1 MKLSYEFSVGSV
13 RAREKRL
20 FTSAELEQMLNLKSE
35 NELVRFLK
43 DKGYGEGET
52 VSEIVE
58 SNTEQMWKYIEGVS
72 PDFSIFEPF
81 LLKND
86 IHNIKTILKGV
97 MFQKEFDELLI
108 FPCRIKPAEIKSAIE
123 NKKFST
129 LPESLSDSV
138 AKAYDL
144 LAKTSDSRLSDAVID
159 RAALEM
165 MISEGKR
172 SKSEFLFEYFNTSA
186 FYANVKT
193 ALRDARFKPTTEY
206 LDNALC
212 ECEGFDKSKVISK
225 ALSGSEVL
233 IRYLEK
239 VRFYDCD
246 KAMESFSRSTG
257 EFEKFV
263 DNKLM
268 GLAKNMCRLTSEGPE
283 PLFGYYIGCEYERQA
298 IYIISSGITTHT
310 PPDKIR
316 ERLRDI
322 YG

>member
-1 MKLSYEFSVGSV
+1 MKLSYEFSIGSV

-43 DKGYGEGET
+43 DKGYGDGET

-58 SNTEQMWKYIEGVS
+58 SNTEQMWKHIEGIA
-72 PDFSIFEPF
+72 PDFSIFKPF

-86 IHNIKTILKGV
+86 IHNIKTVLKGI
-97 MFQKEFDELLI
+97 MYQKEFQELLV
-108 FPCRIKPAEIKSAIE
+108 FPCRIKPDELKSAIE
-123 NKKFST
+123 NKKFGN
-129 LPESLSDSV
+129 LPEFFSEPV

-144 LAKTSDSRLSDAVID
+144 LAKTADSRLSDAVID

-172 SKSEFLFEYFNTSA
+172 SKSEFLYEYFNTSA

-212 ECEGFDKSKVISK
+212 ECEGFDKQKVISK
-225 ALSGSEVL
+225 TLAGNEVL
-233 IRYLEK
+233 TRYLEK
-239 VRFYDCD
+239 LHSYDCD
-246 KAMESFSRSTG
+246 KAMECFAKSAG
-257 EFEKFV
+257 EFERFV

-268 GLAKNMCRLTSEGPE
+268 RLARDMCRLTSEGPE
-283 PLFGYYIGCEYERQA
+283 PIFGYYIGCEYERQA
-298 IYIISSGITTHT
+298 INIILSGIITQTA
-310 PPDKIR
+310 PDKIR
-316 ERLRDI
+316 ERLRDM

>member
-1 MKLSYEFSVGSV
+1 MRLSYEFSVGSV

-43 DKGYGEGET
+43 DKGYGDGET

-58 SNTEQMWKYIEGVS
+58 SNTEQMWKYIEGVA
-72 PDFSIFEPF
+72 PDFSIFKPF

-86 IHNIKTILKGV
+86 VHNIKTVLKAV
-97 MFQKEFDELLI
+97 MYQKEFEDLLI
-108 FPCRIKPAEIKSAIE
+108 FPCRIKPSEIKSALE
-123 NKKFST
+123 NKKFDK
-129 LPESLSDSV
+129 LPEELSEPV
-138 AKAYDL
+138 ARAYDL
-144 LAKTSDSRLSDAVID
+144 LAKTADSRLSDAVID
-159 RAALEM
+159 RAVLEM
-165 MISEGKR
+165 MISEGKSSR
-172 SKSEFLFEYFNTSA
+172 SEFLSEYFNTFA

-193 ALRDARFKPTTEY
+193 ALRDARFKPTAEY

-212 ECEGFDKSKVISK
+212 ECEGFDKTKVIAK
-225 ALSGSEVL
+225 ALSGSDVL
-233 IRYLEK
+233 VRYLEK
-239 VRFYDCD
+239 VRSYECD
-246 KAMESFSRSTG
+246 KAMESFSKGTG

-268 GLAKNMCRLTSEGPE
+268 HLAKEMCRLTSEGPE
-283 PLFGYYIGCEYERQA
+283 PLFGYYTGCEYERQA
-298 IYIISSGITTHT
+298 VYIISSGITTHT
-310 PPDKIR
+310 PPDRIR

>member
-13 RAREKRL
+13 RAREKSL
-20 FTSAELEQMLNLKSE
+20 FTYAELEQMLNLKSE

-58 SNTEQMWKYIEGVS
+58 SNAEQMWKYIES
-72 PDFSIFEPF
+72 IAPDFSVFEPF

-86 IHNIKTILKGV
+86 IHNIKTILKGI
-97 MFQKEFDELLI
+97 MYQKEFRELLI
-108 FPCRIKPAEIKSAIE
+108 FPCRIKPDEIKSAIE
-123 NKKFST
+123 NKKFGN
-129 LPESLSDSV
+129 LPEFFSEPV

-144 LAKTSDSRLSDAVID
+144 LAKTADSRLSDAVID
-159 RAALEM
+159 RAALEI
-165 MISEGKR
+165 MISEGKN
-172 SKSEFLFEYFNTSA
+172 SKSEFLAGYFNTFA

-193 ALRDARFKPTTEY
+193 ALRDARFKPVPEY

-212 ECEGFDKSKVISK
+212 ECEGFDKPKVISK
-225 ALSGSEVL
+225 TLAGREALV
-233 IRYLEK
+233 RYLEK

-246 KAMESFSRSTG
+246 KAMESFSRGTG

-268 GLAKNMCRLTSEGPE
+268 RLAKEMCRLTSEGPE

-298 IYIISSGITTHT
+298 IYIISSGITTQT